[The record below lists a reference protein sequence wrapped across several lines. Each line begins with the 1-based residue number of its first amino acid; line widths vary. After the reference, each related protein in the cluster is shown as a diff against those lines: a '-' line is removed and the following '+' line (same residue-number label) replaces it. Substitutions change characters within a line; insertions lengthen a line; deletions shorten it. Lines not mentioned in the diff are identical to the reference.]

1 MPVFE
6 VLLQDERAHVGVE
19 VEDARPVDV
28 QDGVEA
34 VPVPV
39 EEVFRNVLTMN
50 EIKTVKSCSFPF
62 PFPFPANFKGLLSL
76 SLKAQVNV
84 VVM

>member
-19 VEDARPVDV
+19 VEHPRPVDV

-39 EEVFRNVLTMN
+39 EEVFRIVLTMN
-50 EIKTVKSCSFPF
+50 EIKTVKSRS
-62 PFPFPANFKGLLSL
+62 FPFPANFKGLLSL

>member
-19 VEDARPVDV
+19 VEDAGPVDV

-62 PFPFPANFKGLLSL
+62 PFPANFKGLLSL
-76 SLKAQVNV
+76 SLKAEVNV
-84 VVM
+84 AVM